1 MKTTK
6 IINIFDTTPR
16 DILCIA
22 TSYDYLGDGSL
33 IVKEDVLTI
42 GTVYH
47 AVDFKKESYGEF
59 VSLDGYDSSHGFNTS
74 LFEELEA
81 YDISKLQKEYQA
93 WLHNTLAEGVK
104 SMEEGKSIS
113 IAIDE
118 LRKKLL

>member
-6 IINIFDTTPR
+6 IINIFNTTPR

-33 IVKEDVLTI
+33 IVKEDVLKT

-47 AVDFKKESYGEF
+47 AFDFKKESYGEF
-59 VSLDGYDSSHGFNTS
+59 VFLDGYESSHGFGFDTS

-81 YDISKLQKEYQA
+81 YDISKLQKEYQV
-93 WLHNTLAEGVK
+93 WLHNTLAEGIK

-113 IAIDE
+113 IAD

>member
-22 TSYDYLGDGSL
+22 TSYDYFEDGSL
-33 IVKEDVLTI
+33 IVKEDDLTI
-42 GTVYH
+42 GTVYQ

-59 VSLDGYDSSHGFNTS
+59 VYLDGYDFRHGFDTS

-81 YDISKLQKEYQA
+81 YDISKLQKEYQV
-93 WLHNTLAEGVK
+93 WLHNTLAEGMK

-113 IAIDE
+113 IDE